1 LDVRAPK
8 RILSATNRNLRKRGS
23 DVRDSK
29 NLALFDGEGQA
40 LDDATRG
47 ILVLFLGVMFGVRG
61 ASDAIAKVS
70 TQVAAT
76 VARRLPRQALTKG
89 AVYPVVKK
97 VAGYLGVAMTKE
109 TFGKSVAKAVPLVG
123 GVVSGGITL
132 ASYVPMCRK
141 LKNHLAT
148 LAPADPAGVENA
160 AFDSP
165 LEEKETS
172 HG

>member
-1 LDVRAPK
+1 
-8 RILSATNRNLRKRGS
+8 
-23 DVRDSK
+23 
-29 NLALFDGEGQA
+29 
-40 LDDATRG
+40 
-47 ILVLFLGVMFGVRG
+47 MFGVRG

-148 LAPADPAGVENA
+148 LAPADPANGESSASNGA
-160 AFDSP
+160 
-165 LEEKETS
+165 LEEKEVS

>member
-1 LDVRAPK
+1 
-8 RILSATNRNLRKRGS
+8 
-23 DVRDSK
+23 
-29 NLALFDGEGQA
+29 
-40 LDDATRG
+40 
-47 ILVLFLGVMFGVRG
+47 
-61 ASDAIAKVS
+61 
-70 TQVAAT
+70 
-76 VARRLPRQALTKG
+76 
-89 AVYPVVKK
+89 VYPVVKK